1 MFTVLFRNNTE
12 CPIYD
17 TGRPGPAP
25 SMGCTAPPRR
35 AHAACASLLA
45 RPNGHVTNVRLAAP
59 EKQGLRVTV
68 VLQLCLLTS
77 AQLLLYNYAREIE
90 M

>member
-1 MFTVLFRNNTE
+1 MTQAG
-12 CPIYD
+12 PA
-17 TGRPGPAP
+17 RPGPLD
-25 SMGCTAPPRR
+25 GVHRTA
-35 AHAACASLLA
+35 ASRTRGVCQPLA